1 MSETKEHLGGS
12 VPNIAMPTAGSP
24 WMGAIGILAI
34 LGLAFLLSN
43 GKTRLNFRIILC
55 AFALQAAIG
64 VLVLYSEPGRV
75 ALNTLA
81 AGVNQ
86 LLDYSKAGINMVFGG
101 LAAEFTFALHVLPI
115 IIFFGALLAVLYYLH
130 IMQWV
135 VRLIGGFLQIV
146 IGTGKIE
153 SLYAAANIFVGQSE
167 SPLVIK
173 PYLRGLTPSQ
183 MFTLM
188 CVGMAG
194 IAGSLLAAYASMG
207 MDLRYLLAASFMGA
221 PGGLLMAK
229 IIMPDEKRAKGAAP
243 EPDIKLEQAPED
255 RAVNIFQAAGTG
267 AMDGLKV
274 AVAVA
279 AMLIAFVSL
288 IAMLNGML
296 GGIGSYFGQPNL
308 SFQMI
313 LGWLFSPVMFLL
325 GIPWTEAQV
334 AGGFFGEKL
343 ILNEF
348 VAFTDFSAVKDTL
361 SPHTQAIIT
370 FALCG
375 FANFTSIAIQL
386 GVLGELVP
394 ERKSEIAKYGLKAVA
409 AGSLSNLMSAAL
421 AGLIL
426 ALAG

>member
-1 MSETKEHLGGS
+1 MTFDPSR
-12 VPNIAMPTAGSP
+12 AMGVF
-24 WMGAIGILAI
+24 GILAI

-64 VLVLYSEPGRV
+64 ALVLYVPIGRQGLQ
-75 ALNTLA
+75 ALSG
-81 AGVNQ
+81 GVDQ
-86 LLDYSKAGINMVFGG
+86 LLAFSNAGINMVFGP
-101 LAAEFTFALHVLPI
+101 LATEFSFALRILPI
-115 IIFFGALLAVLYYLH
+115 IIFFGSLLAVLYYLG

-135 VRLIGGFLQIV
+135 VRLVGGFLRIV
-146 IGTGKIE
+146 IGTGRIE
-153 SLYAAANIFVGQSE
+153 SLYSAANIFVGQSE

-207 MDLRYLLAASFMGA
+207 MRTEYLLAASFMGA

-229 IIMPDEKRAKGAAP
+229 IIMPDDKREKGAPA

-296 GGIGSYFGQPNL
+296 GGVGSYFGQPDL
-308 SFQMI
+308 SFQML
-313 LGWLFSPVMFLL
+313 LGWVFAPVMYLC
-325 GIPWTEAQV
+325 GIPWHEAQI

-348 VAFTDFSAVKDTL
+348 VAYTDFSAVKNTL

-394 ERKSEIAKYGLKAVA
+394 ERKGEIAKYGLKAVA

-426 ALAG
+426 SFAI

>member
-1 MSETKEHLGGS
+1 MPNWGS
-12 VPNIAMPTAGSP
+12 GTPFV
-24 WMGAIGILAI
+24 GALGILAI
-34 LGLAFLLSN
+34 LALAFLLSN

-64 VLVLYSEPGRV
+64 AFVLYSPPGREGLQ
-75 ALNTLA
+75 ALA
-81 AGVNQ
+81 FGVNA
-86 LLDYSKAGINMVFGG
+86 LLDYSKAGINMVFGP
-101 LAAEFTFALHVLPI
+101 LAGEFSFALYVLPI

-135 VRLIGGFLQIV
+135 IRLIGGFLQIV

-207 MDLRYLLAASFMGA
+207 MKIEYLLAASFMGA

-229 IIMPDEKRAKGAAP
+229 IIMPDEKRAKNAP
-243 EPDIKLEQAPED
+243 ADPEVKLEQTEED

-288 IAMLNGML
+288 IAMLNGVL
-296 GGIGSYFGQPNL
+296 GAVGGLFGRPDL
-308 SFQMI
+308 SFQLI

-325 GIPWTEAQV
+325 GIPWNEAQV

-348 VAFTDFSAVKDTL
+348 VAYSDLQTKLAGGLVL
-361 SPHTQAIIT
+361 SDHTKAIIT

-386 GVLGELVP
+386 GVLGELAP
-394 ERKSEIAKYGLKAVA
+394 ERKGEIAKYGLKAVA
-409 AGSLSNLMSAAL
+409 AGSLSNLMSAAI

-426 ALAG
+426 SFAPL

>member
-1 MSETKEHLGGS
+1 
-12 VPNIAMPTAGSP
+12 
-24 WMGAIGILAI
+24 
-34 LGLAFLLSN
+34 
-43 GKTRLNFRIILC
+43 
-55 AFALQAAIG
+55 
-64 VLVLYSEPGRV
+64 
-75 ALNTLA
+75 
-81 AGVNQ
+81 
-86 LLDYSKAGINMVFGG
+86 
-101 LAAEFTFALHVLPI
+101 
-115 IIFFGALLAVLYYLH
+115 
-130 IMQWV
+130 
-135 VRLIGGFLQIV
+135 
-146 IGTGKIE
+146 
-153 SLYAAANIFVGQSE
+153 
-167 SPLVIK
+167 
-173 PYLRGLTPSQ
+173 
-183 MFTLM
+183 
-188 CVGMAG
+188 
-194 IAGSLLAAYASMG
+194 LLAAYASMG
-207 MDLRYLLAASFMGA
+207 MRTEYLLAASFMGA

-229 IIMPDEKRAKGAAP
+229 IIMPDEKREKGAPA

-296 GGIGSYFGQPNL
+296 GGVGSYFGMPDL
-308 SFQMI
+308 SFQML
-313 LGWLFSPVMFLL
+313 LGWVFAPVMYLC
-325 GIPWTEAQV
+325 GIPWNEAQI

-394 ERKSEIAKYGLKAVA
+394 ERKGEIAKYGLKAVA
-409 AGSLSNLMSAAL
+409 AGSLSNLMSAAI

-426 ALAG
+426 SFAL

>member
-1 MSETKEHLGGS
+1 MPNF
-12 VPNIAMPTAGSP
+12 VPPQF
-24 WMGAIGILAI
+24 MGVAGILAI
-34 LGLAFLLSN
+34 LALAFLLSN

-55 AFALQAAIG
+55 AFLLQAAIG

-75 ALNTLA
+75 ALNALA

-115 IIFFGALLAVLYYLH
+115 IIFFGALLAVLYYLQ

-135 VRLIGGFLQIV
+135 VRLIGGFLRLI
-146 IGTGKIE
+146 IGTGRIE

-173 PYLRGLTPSQ
+173 PYLRSLTGSQ

-229 IIMPDEKRAKGAAP
+229 IIMPDEKREKDAP
-243 EPDIKLEQAPED
+243 AEPDIKLEQAPED

-296 GGIGSYFGQPNL
+296 GGIGGLFGYPDL

-313 LGWLFSPVMFLL
+313 LGWLFAPVMFLL
-325 GIPWTEAQV
+325 GIPWNEAQI

-348 VAFTDFSAVKDTL
+348 VAFTDFSAVRDTL

-394 ERKSEIAKYGLKAVA
+394 ERKGEIAKYGLKAVA

-426 ALAG
+426 SFAV